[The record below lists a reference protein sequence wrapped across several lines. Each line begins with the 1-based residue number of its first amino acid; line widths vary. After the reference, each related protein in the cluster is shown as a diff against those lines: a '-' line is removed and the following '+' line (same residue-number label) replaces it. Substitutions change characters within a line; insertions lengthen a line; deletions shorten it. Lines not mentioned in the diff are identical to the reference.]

1 MADNSSAKPT
11 VTVDLIDF
19 SSSSGEEFTTSSSM
33 SSQFQDFSTNVLSI
47 VSQDTTDD
55 SFTNGNTKA
64 LSLEDY
70 VRKPRTYSRER
81 APSNE
86 ERPPP
91 LPPKRRSQSRKNQKL
106 NNRLMSA
113 GIKVEDENSQEQS
126 LGATQ
131 EQSSRT
137 TQQQSSGTTRQQSL
151 DSFATIS
158 SLDLPVFDGSFS
170 VEASQS
176 GGKFE
181 ASDSH
186 VTFDNFGSRHGNISL
201 PSTSSL
207 SAVPN
212 SSSKSTFPGMSK
224 LRETQ
229 SFESR
234 LKDVMSQKDVDLI
247 RQNLIEF
254 EVSSK
259 PPENL
264 LPQKTSSVLVPR
276 SSSWESL
283 LHVPSKSSVTSL
295 SIEDLEAFMNE
306 NKGADDTK
314 QEGLTHQAHINSP
327 QNFPV
332 QENVANLNDW
342 SVLDKESGLQRTKT
356 LPPPRPPPPKSFNR
370 FSLPVDFNS
379 SEVQNTKLYFG
390 DGIFD
395 LTDERNEEAIAFCD
409 SVADIRNFYKFEN
422 SDTNPGFV
430 SDSVIQWKQFLPS
443 KLLDVEVFYE
453 KDSNYRKIKC
463 DMFTNVQD
471 VVSMSLLAF
480 QDKYRDI
487 DVISKNWYIFKICS
501 ESCYLE
507 GNEPFINYR
516 YVQNCVKMGEQ
527 IRLMVLP
534 RAKIERDLSRT
545 AEDDNQESSGIYFKQ
560 FFDLKSTT
568 SISRQ
573 GLAVLIE
580 TYNCEVAKLLS
591 SVSRSSNPSYVP
603 EKLIQIVKA
612 LSLSLAYIE
621 TSQIHEAVNLLLSL
635 KPKAKDTIVHSPS
648 EPGIVDF
655 NRIISPDTFDKGRF
669 NLALSKLTSAIY
681 AMIDAYCRAFDTD
694 FAIHN
699 PKGSIAESPR
709 DQYHSNERMRS
720 DSVTDNLSLRI
731 SSVHRIPT
739 EWKVKFDY
747 FEVEAGIFYGG
758 TLLCKQVLTKLSK
771 PSKGFYE
778 HIRWD
783 EIIKFDMKVKEIPR
797 ESRLC
802 LGLYGLNSARKQPV
816 DSKFRNEL
824 GWIAVNLF
832 NFKGLLISGS
842 HLFGLVSGTEM
853 NPAATCS
860 SNNIQEASSVILKAD
875 FEVYHTDV
883 IFPDPLVQTANSVSD
898 MACPSEVLLKL
909 EEILNKRT
917 HTEVGKEEKEIIW
930 KNRLDLR
937 NTPRALPY
945 VLSSMPN
952 LKAHT
957 AAVTQELLSIWKP
970 LPPNIALGLLTADF
984 PDIVTREYAVKW
996 FSTVNESELCDYL
1009 PQLVQALKYESY
1021 HNSALAKYLISSA
1034 LKSPKVA
1041 LYLFWH
1047 LKYYTADAQFSLRFQ
1062 IVLGGVLGVCG
1073 TALKDQLSRQDQVVQ
1088 LLSLTTKKVKETRDN
1103 MRRTV
1108 LNEELDS
1115 ITANM
1120 EGNLRLP
1127 VNPCVK
1133 VKSLDKE
1140 SCSYFNSFTVPLS
1153 LVFEN
1158 CDPRGKTVK
1167 SMFKI
1172 GDDLRKDLVTLQL
1185 FRVMDRLWLAEGLDL
1200 RMVTYECIPTSP
1212 LSGMVQLVPDASTL
1226 REIHVQHGVTGSF
1239 KDNVIGL
1246 WLQRYNQSEGEYQVA
1261 VDNFSAS
1268 CAAYCVA
1275 TYVLGIGDRHNDN
1288 IMVTQRGHLFHID
1301 FSKFMGNVQKFGT
1314 IRRDRVPFVL
1324 TPDMAY
1330 VINFGEATSH
1340 NFQHFVELCCGAFN
1354 VIRKNSELILNL
1366 LGLMV
1371 SSGIPYL
1378 SSANDIDYVRNA
1390 LQLQLSDAEATV
1402 FFTRL
1407 IETSLSSK
1415 STQWNFF
1422 IHNMAHMKDS
1432 QSVTNTARA
1441 IFSFSNKVYSKESDG
1456 QIVSVRCVDIQ
1467 KRYVPEKHYIFVI
1480 NVLRDDTSDA
1490 KFIFRKYDEFQ
1501 ELQTKLSHVFGSSA
1515 VPSLPGRVLV
1525 GRSEIRDIAMKR
1537 RNELDSFL
1545 VEILKSDLLSNSEIM
1560 YTFLHSYIRDEQDSV
1575 KFADIL
1581 FQLENGM
1588 PRSRVGGE
1596 IKLSYQ
1602 YRHGRL
1608 NILVMHARNLVP
1620 RSVQGTADPY
1630 VKSYLLPDPNKATKQ
1645 KTRIAKKNLNPTYN
1659 QTLSYAMSLEELQ
1672 SRTLQVTVWDSDSMG
1687 VNDYLGGVNCYLST
1701 HDLTKEVTQWFQL
1714 RDLEL
1719 GM

>member
-1 MADNSSAKPT
+1 MDNNSSAKPT

-19 SSSSGEEFTTSSSM
+19 SNSSGEEFITSSSM
-33 SSQFQDFSTNVLSI
+33 SSKFEEDFSTNVQSMSMI
-47 VSQDTTDD
+47 NQYTTDD
-55 SFTNGNTKA
+55 SDTGA

-91 LPPKRRSQSRKNQKL
+91 LPPKRRSQSRKNRKL
-106 NNRLMSA
+106 NNRLLSA
-113 GIKVEDENSQEQS
+113 GISVEDETTPEQS
-126 LGATQ
+126 LGTTQ
-131 EQSSRT
+131 DQSLGT
-137 TQQQSSGTTRQQSL
+137 TQQQSS
-151 DSFATIS
+151 DSFASIS
-158 SLDLPVFDGSFS
+158 NLDLSAFDGSFS
-170 VEASQS
+170 VPASQS
-176 GGKFE
+176 GGKFGTSNSYS
-181 ASDSH
+181 A
-186 VTFDNFGSRHGNISL
+186 FDNLGSRQGNIGY

-207 SAVPN
+207 SAVPQ
-212 SSSKSTFPGMSK
+212 SSSKNTFPGMPK

-247 RQNLIEF
+247 RQNLVEF
-254 EVSSK
+254 EISSK
-259 PPENL
+259 PQENL
-264 LPQKTSSVLVPR
+264 LPQKTASVLVPR
-276 SSSWESL
+276 SSSWENL
-283 LHVPSKSSVTSL
+283 LSVPSKSSVTSL

-306 NKGADDTK
+306 EKEAGNTK
-314 QEGLTHQAHINSP
+314 QEGLTDRAHINSP

-332 QENVANLNDW
+332 KENDASLIDG
-342 SVLDKESGLQRTKT
+342 SVQDKESGLQRTKT

-409 SVADIRNFYKFEN
+409 SVAGVRNFYKHEN
-422 SDTNPGFV
+422 DDTNPGFV
-430 SDSVIQWKQFLPS
+430 SDSIIQWKQFAPS
-443 KLLDVEVFYE
+443 KQLDVEIFYE
-453 KDSNYRKIKC
+453 ENSDSRRITC
-463 DMFTNVQD
+463 DMFTNVQN
-471 VVSMSLLAF
+471 VVSMGLLAF
-480 QDKYRDI
+480 QDRYRDI
-487 DVISKNWYIFKICS
+487 DVISKNWYIFKICG

-516 YVQNCVKMGEQ
+516 YVQNCVKLGEE

-545 AEDDNQESSGIYFKQ
+545 AEDDNQESNGIYFKQ

-591 SVSRSSNPSYVP
+591 SVSKASNPSYVP

-621 TSQIHEAVNLLLSL
+621 TAQIHEAVNLLLSL

-648 EPGIVDF
+648 EPGVVDF

-681 AMIDAYCRAFDTD
+681 AMIDSYCRAFDTD

-699 PKGSIAESPR
+699 PEGGVAESPR
-709 DQYHSNERMRS
+709 YHSSERIS
-720 DSVTDNLSLRI
+720 SESVTDNLSLRV

-739 EWKVKFDY
+739 DWKIKFDY
-747 FEVEAGIFYGG
+747 FEVEAGIFYGS

-783 EIIKFDMKVKEIPR
+783 EIIKFDMKVKDIPR
-797 ESRLC
+797 EARLC

-816 DSKFRNEL
+816 DSKYRNEL

-842 HLFGLVSGTEM
+842 HLFGLVAGTEM

-875 FEVYHTDV
+875 FELYHTDV
-883 IFPDPLVQTANSVSD
+883 IFPEPLVQTANSIGN
-898 MACPSEVLLKL
+898 MACPSEVALKL

-917 HTEVGKEEKEIIW
+917 HTEITKEEKEIVW

-937 NTPRALPY
+937 NTPKALPY
-945 VLSSMPN
+945 VLSSMPD
-952 LKAHT
+952 LT
-957 AAVTQELLSIWKP
+957 AQTTTVTQELLSIWHP

-984 PDIVTREYAVKW
+984 PNIVTRAHAVKW

-1047 LKYYTADAQFSLRFQ
+1047 LKYYTADAQFSQRFQ

-1073 TALKDQLSRQDQVVQ
+1073 AALKDQLSRQDQVVQ
-1088 LLSLTTKKVKETRDN
+1088 LLSLTTKKVKEARDN

-1108 LNEELDS
+1108 LNEELDAV
-1115 ITANM
+1115 TANM
-1120 EGNLRLP
+1120 DGNLRLP
-1127 VNPCVK
+1127 VNPSVK

-1200 RMVTYECIPTSP
+1200 KVVTYECIPTSP

-1246 WLQRYNQSEGEYQVA
+1246 WLQKYNQSEGEYKVA

-1330 VINFGEATSH
+1330 VINFGEATSY
-1340 NFQHFVELCCGAFN
+1340 NFQHFVELCCSAFN

-1378 SSANDIDYVRNA
+1378 SSANDIDYVRHA
-1390 LQLQLSDAEATV
+1390 LQLHLSDAEATV

-1432 QSVTNTARA
+1432 QSVTSTARA

-1456 QIVSVRCVDIQ
+1456 QIMSVRCVDIQ
-1467 KRYVPEKHYIFVI
+1467 KRYVPEKHYIFVL
-1480 NVLRDDTSDA
+1480 NVLRDEDSGA

-1501 ELQTKLSHVFGSSA
+1501 ELQTKLSHVFGSST

-1537 RNELDSFL
+1537 RNELDAFL
-1545 VEILKSDLLSNSEIM
+1545 VDLLKSNLLSNSEIM

-1602 YRHGRL
+1602 YRNGRL

-1620 RSVQGTADPY
+1620 RSIQGTADPY
-1630 VKSYLLPDPNKATKQ
+1630 VKSYLLPDPNKTTKQ

-1659 QTLSYAMSLEELQ
+1659 QTLSYALSFDELQ
-1672 SRTLQVTVWDSDSMG
+1672 SRILQVTVWDNDSMG

-1701 HDLTKEVTQWFQL
+1701 HDLTKEMTQWFQL
-1714 RDLEL
+1714 KDLGL

>member
-1 MADNSSAKPT
+1 MADNSSVKPT

-19 SSSSGEEFTTSSSM
+19 SSSSGEEFMTSSSM
-33 SSQFQDFSTNVLSI
+33 SSQFQDFSTNVMSI
-47 VSQDTTDD
+47 GNQDTAND

-106 NNRLMSA
+106 NNRLVSA
-113 GIKVEDENSQEQS
+113 GIKVEDETSQEQS
-126 LGATQ
+126 LGTTQ
-131 EQSSRT
+131 GQSSGT
-137 TQQQSSGTTRQQSL
+137 TQQQSSGTTQQQSL

-158 SLDLPVFDGSFS
+158 SLDLSVFDESFS
-170 VEASQS
+170 VQASQS
-176 GGKFE
+176 GRKFE
-181 ASDSH
+181 ASNSH
-186 VTFDNFGSRHGNISL
+186 VAFDNFGSRHGNISF
-201 PSTSSL
+201 PATSSL
-207 SAVPN
+207 SAVPK

-247 RQNLIEF
+247 RQNLVEF

-259 PPENL
+259 PQESM
-264 LPQKTSSVLVPR
+264 LPQKTASVLVPR

-283 LHVPSKSSVTSL
+283 LSVPSKSSVTSL
-295 SIEDLEAFMNE
+295 SIEDLETFMNE
-306 NKGADDTK
+306 NKGAGDEK
-314 QEGLTHQAHINSP
+314 QEGLAYRAHINSP
-327 QNFPV
+327 QNFPT
-332 QENVANLNDW
+332 QENDANLNDW

-379 SEVQNTKLYFG
+379 SAVQNTKLYFG

-409 SVADIRNFYKFEN
+409 SVADVRKFYKYEN

-430 SDSVIQWKQFLPS
+430 SDSVTQWKQVTPS

-480 QDKYRDI
+480 QDKYREI
-487 DVISKNWYIFKICS
+487 DVISKNWYIFKICG

-560 FFDLKSTT
+560 FFDIRSTT

-635 KPKAKDTIVHSPS
+635 KPKAKDTIVHIPS
-648 EPGIVDF
+648 EPGVVDF

-699 PKGSIAESPR
+699 PEGSVAESPR

-720 DSVTDNLSLRI
+720 DSVNDNLSLRI

-739 EWKVKFDY
+739 DWKVKFDY

-797 ESRLC
+797 EARLC

-883 IFPDPLVQTANSVSD
+883 IFPEPLVQTANSISD
-898 MACPSEVLLKL
+898 IACSSEVLLKL
-909 EEILNKRT
+909 EEILSKRT
-917 HTEVGKEEKEIIW
+917 HMEVSKEEKEIIW

-957 AAVTQELLSIWKP
+957 ATATQELLSMWKP

-1021 HNSALAKYLISSA
+1021 HKSALAKYLISSA

-1088 LLSLTTKKVKETRDN
+1088 LLSLTTKKVKEARDN
-1103 MRRTV
+1103 TRRTV

-1127 VNPCVK
+1127 VNPSVK
-1133 VKSLDKE
+1133 VKSLDNE

-1172 GDDLRKDLVTLQL
+1172 GDDLRKDLITLQL

-1200 RMVTYECIPTSP
+1200 KMVTYECIPTSP
-1212 LSGMVQLVPDASTL
+1212 LSGMVQLVPNASTL

-1239 KDNVIGL
+1239 KDNVISL

-1330 VINFGEATSH
+1330 VINFGEATSY

-1378 SSANDIDYVRNA
+1378 SSANDIDYVRHA
-1390 LQLQLSDAEATV
+1390 LQLHLSNAEATV

-1432 QSVTNTARA
+1432 QSVTSTARA

-1480 NVLRDDTSDA
+1480 NVLRDDNSDP

-1672 SRTLQVTVWDSDSMG
+1672 SRTLQVTVWDSDSVG